1 LSDNDSILELVK
13 SSYSN
18 APAYKQEYCGVP
30 KNYKEITTLQHL
42 LESNYKYRPTKM
54 QLRENL
60 ITKIKNNENPFK
72 GIIGFE
78 ETVIPAVKRALLA
91 GHDML
96 FVGHIGQG
104 KTKLAETLSENLL
117 SPIPI
122 VEGTTTNDIPTE
134 IPYSQLINLLQDKD
148 IHRAAPEFYVSKDC
162 EEIIKDNKLDTK
174 IKWVDG
180 KERYRYILATPDIS
194 VKDLVGQIDVVKVIK
209 KGIGVFDIDSY
220 SPGYLLQARYG
231 ILCLDELPVLDP
243 RKQVAL
249 LSVLQEGRF
258 TTGAYPVFF
267 RPDVKIIAT
276 ANPIDYT
283 HSGKIIEPL
292 ADRLRSHIETH
303 YPRTLDDEILIL
315 IQEIDMLLRK
325 STFLPVYIMKTIAKI
340 FQSLRNNPEINSERG
355 VSVRSTIHSLEIII
369 GEVEVMRSVLNGVPT
384 IPRLSDIYCMFQSS
398 KFELDEIEDT
408 TENKIKFLNNTINE
422 TIKETAIEY
431 FAEFVDQEEIQS
443 IKKEFK
449 NKIFTISQNQYQNH
463 QHRSQQQQQ
472 QQQPYNRSHSNSHPP
487 STQSLKFNPNGS
499 EGKTNNT
506 SNDENGN
513 IGFVGT
519 SFLYSEQI
527 KQFPFTR
534 KIINKVLE
542 RIKVE
547 QAEYATKARNAN
559 IHSNLEY
566 LDFNNETIGDFEKQE
581 EVLATAIELFLEYL
595 RFSNPPIL
603 DRKENRFEY
612 MET

>member
-1 LSDNDSILELVK
+1 MSDNDSILELVK

-18 APAYKQEYCGVP
+18 SPSYKQNYYGVP
-30 KNYKEITTLQHL
+30 ENYKDITTLQQL
-42 LESNYKYRPTKM
+42 LESNYKYRPTKI

-72 GIIGFE
+72 GIIGFG

-91 GHDML
+91 GHDIL

-122 VEGTTTNDIPTE
+122 VEGTITNDIPTE
-134 IPYSQLINLLQDKD
+134 IPYSQLVNLLQDKD
-148 IHRAAPEFYVSKDC
+148 IHRAMPEFFVSKDC
-162 EEIIKDNKLDTK
+162 EEIIKNNKLNTK

-180 KERYRYILATPDIS
+180 KARYRYILATPDIS

-209 KGIGVFDIDSY
+209 KGVGVFDIDSY

-303 YPRTLDDEILIL
+303 YPKTIDDEILIL
-315 IQEIDMLLRK
+315 LQEIDMLLRK
-325 STFLPVYIMKTIAKI
+325 NTFLPLFILKTVVKI
-340 FQSLRNNPEINSERG
+340 FQSLRNNPEINNERG

-369 GEVEVMRSVLNGVPT
+369 GEVEVMRSVLNDVPT
-384 IPRLSDIYCMFQSS
+384 VPRLSDIYCMFQSS

-408 TENKIKFLNNTINE
+408 TENKIKFLNNTISE
-422 TIKETAIEY
+422 IIKGISNEY
-431 FAEFVDQEEIQS
+431 FAEFVDV
-443 IKKEFK
+443 
-449 NKIFTISQNQYQNH
+449 
-463 QHRSQQQQQ
+463 
-472 QQQPYNRSHSNSHPP
+472 
-487 STQSLKFNPNGS
+487 ST
-499 EGKTNNT
+499 
-506 SNDENGN
+506 
-513 IGFVGT
+513 V
-519 SFLYSEQI
+519 
-527 KQFPFTR
+527 
-534 KIINKVLE
+534 
-542 RIKVE
+542 
-547 QAEYATKARNAN
+547 
-559 IHSNLEY
+559 
-566 LDFNNETIGDFEKQE
+566 DFSSM
-581 EVLATAIELFLEYL
+581 V
-595 RFSNPPIL
+595 R
-603 DRKENRFEY
+603 
-612 MET
+612 